1 MSLYDKPSC
10 LAVYLWLELSYFPPH
25 VNPDGTRFRTGKGYG
40 FSAHFIGNTL
50 VLETAGRSHKK
61 PQTHPLP
68 TSFQSYQVGNFNSIE
83 CNN

>member
-1 MSLYDKPSC
+1 M
-10 LAVYLWLELSYFPPH
+10 LSFFH
-25 VNPDGTRFRTGKGYG
+25 ALLICVRFRTGKGYG

-68 TSFQSYQVGNFNSIE
+68 TSFHSYQVPEPAVCSVQLCMALSLIE
-83 CNN
+83 PALQLL